1 MLAVSNALSTV
12 LTPSRRWTLAT
23 VAAVYLGV
31 AVLVLTRIDP
41 HTLDLALS
49 LPWWLVLGL
58 LGLSLVNYVLRA
70 WRWVM
75 LSRALQLGVA
85 TLPNTL
91 YYFSGYG
98 LTATPGKAGEAI
110 RLWFLKTGHGV
121 GYTRSLPL
129 MLADRVL
136 DIWAVMLLTLVSFSG
151 FQAYRWHGVALLVLV
166 VLVSLPIVRPRLL
179 EPLLLVA
186 AGMFRRRRRLLVRLR
201 RIVRTMTRLSSW
213 RVYGNTLIPSVLGWF
228 AEALAL
234 YFILRHFGADVSVAN
249 AVFVFSFSMIV
260 GAISMLPGGLGGT
273 EATMVLLLTALGV
286 ELDVALVSTALIRA
300 TTFWFAVALGLLLMP
315 SALAASRRA
324 ATTQVLP
331 VIKGVS

>member
-1 MLAVSNALSTV
+1 MLAVPNGLNTV

-31 AVLVLTRIDP
+31 AILVLTRIDP

-49 LPWWLVLGL
+49 LPWWLVLAL

-75 LSRALQLGVA
+75 LSRALQLSVEM
-85 TLPNTL
+85 LPNTL
-91 YYFSGYG
+91 YYFSGYA

-166 VLVSLPIVRPRLL
+166 VLVSLPIIRPRLL
-179 EPLLLVA
+179 EPLILVA
-186 AGMFRRRRRLLVRLR
+186 AGIFRRRRRLLVRLR
-201 RIVRTMTRLSSW
+201 RIVHTMTRLSSW
-213 RVYGNTLIPSVLGWF
+213 KVYGNTLIPSVLGWF

-234 YFILRHFGADVSVAN
+234 YFILSHFGADVSLAN

-300 TTFWFAVALGLLLMP
+300 TTFWFAVALGLLLTP

-331 VIKGVS
+331 VVKGVS